1 MRRRTKA
8 RELVLKFLY
17 QIDITKDRWQEAIID
32 FWQERDVEEDIKQF
46 ANLLIEGTFKQLDYI
61 DSVIANSAE
70 NWEFKRMAIVDR
82 NIMRMACFEML
93 FRPDIPPK
101 VSINEAINLAKK
113 YGDVESGKFVNG
125 ILDRIKRDIVDK
137 SKL

>member
-17 QIDITKDRWQEAIID
+17 QIDITKDKWQEAIID

>member
-17 QIDITKDRWQEAIID
+17 QIDITKDKWQEAIID

-137 SKL
+137 YKL

>member
-1 MRRRTKA
+1 LRRRTKA

>member
-1 MRRRTKA
+1 LRRRTKA

-17 QIDITKDRWQEAIID
+17 QIDITKDKWQEAIID